1 MDFICLIKTVNML
14 ILFEDVIDLSV
25 ESRIAEYQ
33 MRTGFF
39 FFFQVEFTNFLALS
53 LFNHKFLQINFKI
66 IMHCLCDK
74 ICTIVDFNAV
84 KMFLII
90 NIQLIHTSKEYKN
103 VKVTCQKK
111 L

>member
-39 FFFQVEFTNFLALS
+39 FFSGRV
-53 LFNHKFLQINFKI
+53 HKFSCFKP
-66 IMHCLCDK
+66 
-74 ICTIVDFNAV
+74 V
-84 KMFLII
+84 
-90 NIQLIHTSKEYKN
+90 
-103 VKVTCQKK
+103 
-111 L
+111 

>member
-1 MDFICLIKTVNML
+1 
-14 ILFEDVIDLSV
+14 
-25 ESRIAEYQ
+25 
-33 MRTGFF
+33 
-39 FFFQVEFTNFLALS
+39 
-53 LFNHKFLQINFKI
+53 
-66 IMHCLCDK
+66 MHCLCDK

-111 L
+111 TIKHCVMIYL